1 MQRCVMMDDDD
12 DDDVD
17 ICGQYLCIKQM
28 HWPDVYG

>member
-1 MQRCVMMDDDD
+1 MMDDDDDDD

>member
-1 MQRCVMMDDDD
+1 MMDDDDDD